1 MAPEKRLPM
10 NKKEGLL
17 YGIIICGISATT
29 MCFYNLYLGFG
40 EINQDMLVT
49 FAKSL
54 PLFFVIAMLLEN
66 FVVSHFANLLIHKFS
81 HDEDSF
87 NAKLLF
93 TILFTVLGMSFFMTF
108 IGDVVG
114 HGLVVNTG
122 TLSRFVM
129 AWPRNFG
136 VVLALELLVAQPVAR
151 KVMVM
156 IHTKNI
162 EDNVE
167 YD

>member
-1 MAPEKRLPM
+1 MKEKRLPM
-10 NKKEGLL
+10 NKKEGII
-17 YGIIICGISATT
+17 YGTVICGITASV

-40 EINQDMLVT
+40 NLTQEMLLT

-66 FVVSHFANLLIHKFS
+66 FVVRHFADALVQKFG
-81 HDEDSF
+81 HEEDSF
-87 NAKLLF
+87 NAKILF
-93 TILFTVLGMSFFMTF
+93 SILFTVLGMSFLMTF

-114 HGLVVNTG
+114 HGLMINGSTFG
-122 TLSRFVM
+122 RFVH

-136 VVLALELLVAQPVAR
+136 VVLALEILVAQPIAR

-156 IHTKNI
+156 MHSNS
-162 EDNVE
+162 NQQVVE